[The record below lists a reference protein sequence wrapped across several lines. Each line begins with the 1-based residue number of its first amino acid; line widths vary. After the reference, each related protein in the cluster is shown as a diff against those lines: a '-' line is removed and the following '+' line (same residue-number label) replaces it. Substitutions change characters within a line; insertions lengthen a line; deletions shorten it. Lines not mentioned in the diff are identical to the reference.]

1 MNNLEKRFIE
11 ARTRAIATDYAHL
24 NPRQLEGVLTTEG
37 PLLLLAGAGSGKTT
51 VLINRVANLLRY
63 GRGSDTDEIPLPI
76 SRDEVEF
83 LEQYAARPDP
93 EQRPLMQYLCAV
105 EPARPWEVLAITFT
119 NKAANELKDRLE
131 KMLGEEARDVWAA
144 TFHSACVR
152 ILRRDIDKLGF
163 DRSFTIYDTDDSKR
177 VIKDILKEMGLEEKT
192 FPVREVLSVI
202 SNAKD
207 AMMMPEEFSQLWEQ
221 RGDWRRVR
229 MGRVYAAYN
238 RRLRDANALDFDD
251 IILHTVEL
259 LQSDRQT
266 LEYYRN
272 KFRYVLIDEYQDT
285 NHMQYMLASLLAG
298 GRKNICVVGDDDQS
312 IYRFRGAN
320 IENILSFEKQYAGAR
335 TIRLEQ
341 NYRSTQN
348 ILDAANAVIRHNVGR
363 KGKTL
368 WTENGAG
375 EVVTVKTCFNEG
387 DEANYVVGQI
397 MMNYRRGRNWKD
409 NAVLYRMNA
418 QSNALEYAFKR
429 NGVPYKI
436 IGGTK
441 FFDRAEVKD
450 MLAYLCV
457 INNPTDDLRLRRIV
471 NVPARK
477 IGAATMEKAQ
487 AIATE
492 ESLPLMEVLRRAG
505 GYPQLKASAGKLIS
519 FTAMIDEM
527 RRQADDMGL
536 VEFYE
541 YVCRRSGYVGML
553 QEKNDME
560 SRGRLENV
568 EELSSSIQAFLENDP
583 ENPTLSGFLD
593 EVALYTDLDSQEAGD
608 NCVTLMTMH
617 SAKGLEFP
625 SVFVVG
631 MEDGLFPG
639 NRAMGEPE
647 EMEEERRLCYVA
659 MTRAKEKLTLTNARQ
674 RMLFGRTTPCMPSRF
689 LKEIPEEN
697 MEWLG
702 KPEPR
707 PTSSWDD
714 FGDGPAYAPQREARH
729 GAERPAHPE
738 RPVRPAAVSA
748 PLLQL
753 QPGDGV
759 RHSAFGQGMVLSV
772 RPRPGGGGLR
782 PGGHQAAHAEGRR
795 RALGKA
801 VKLFRI
807 TGKVKNPLAHKR
819 QGIVETGIYLARI
832 FFRRA
837 KRGRESTLGRSGS
850 PWIRGSA
857 YSTNWWFTPLPA
869 SLIHSRG
876 TFFSVLATSIRGM
889 SLVLQAYL
897 PSRMPR
903 SKPIIRPL
911 MPLMAFS
918 TAALPAM

>member
-1 MNNLEKRFIE
+1 MNDLEKRFIE

-152 ILRRDIDKLGF
+152 ILRRDIDKIGF

-397 MMNYRRGRNWKD
+397 MMNYRRGVNWKD

-477 IGAATMEKAQ
+477 IGAATMDKAQ
-487 AIATE
+487 VIATE

-505 GYPQLKASAGKLIS
+505 DYPQLKASTGKLTG
-519 FTAMIDEM
+519 FTEMIDEM

-714 FGDGPAYAPQREARH
+714 FGDGPAYAPQREARPGTERPAH
-729 GAERPAHPE
+729 LERPERPAHPE

-753 QPGDGV
+753 QPGDVV

-772 RPRPGGGGLR
+772 RPMGGDALVEVAFDRVGTKRLMLK
-782 PGGHQAAHAEGRR
+782 AAGAH
-795 RALGKA
+795 L
-801 VKLFRI
+801 VKL
-807 TGKVKNPLAHKR
+807 
-819 QGIVETGIYLARI
+819 
-832 FFRRA
+832 
-837 KRGRESTLGRSGS
+837 
-850 PWIRGSA
+850 
-857 YSTNWWFTPLPA
+857 
-869 SLIHSRG
+869 
-876 TFFSVLATSIRGM
+876 
-889 SLVLQAYL
+889 
-897 PSRMPR
+897 
-903 SKPIIRPL
+903 
-911 MPLMAFS
+911 
-918 TAALPAM
+918 

>member
-1 MNNLEKRFIE
+1 MNDLEKRFIE

-93 EQRPLMQYLCAV
+93 EQRLLMQYLCAV

-152 ILRRDIDKLGF
+152 ILRRDIDKIGF

-229 MGRVYAAYN
+229 IGRVYAAYN

-397 MMNYRRGRNWKD
+397 MMNYRRGVNWRD

-457 INNPTDDLRLRRIV
+457 INNPADDLRLRRIV

-477 IGAATMEKAQ
+477 IGAATMDKAQ
-487 AIATE
+487 VIATE

-505 GYPQLKASAGKLIS
+505 GYPQLKASTGKLTG
-519 FTAMIDEM
+519 FTEMIDEM

-714 FGDGPAYAPQREARH
+714 FGDGPAYAPQREARPGTERPAH
-729 GAERPAHPE
+729 LERPERPAHPE

-772 RPRPGGGGLR
+772 RPMGGDALVEVAFDRVGTKRLMLK
-782 PGGHQAAHAEGRR
+782 AAGAH
-795 RALGKA
+795 L
-801 VKLFRI
+801 VKL
-807 TGKVKNPLAHKR
+807 
-819 QGIVETGIYLARI
+819 
-832 FFRRA
+832 
-837 KRGRESTLGRSGS
+837 
-850 PWIRGSA
+850 
-857 YSTNWWFTPLPA
+857 
-869 SLIHSRG
+869 
-876 TFFSVLATSIRGM
+876 
-889 SLVLQAYL
+889 
-897 PSRMPR
+897 
-903 SKPIIRPL
+903 
-911 MPLMAFS
+911 
-918 TAALPAM
+918 